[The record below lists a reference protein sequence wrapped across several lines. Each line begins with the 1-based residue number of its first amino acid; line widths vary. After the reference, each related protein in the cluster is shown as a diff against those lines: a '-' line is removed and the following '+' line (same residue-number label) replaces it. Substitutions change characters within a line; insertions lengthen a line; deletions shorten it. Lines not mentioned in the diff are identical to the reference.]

1 MTEQVLIN
9 SAEFAREG
17 QHLEGQVSLERL
29 ARLHDELA
37 STDGMVHYV
46 LQGGLTERREPR
58 IECIINGL
66 VQLVCQRCLGGLAHQ
81 ITAHSKLILVNNEAQ
96 LPALEEEDPSADY
109 IVADPALDVIALVE
123 DEILL
128 ALPIAPMHEQG
139 QCVDRPSDAASAGAP
154 SPFAALA
161 KLKVPEQD

>member
-9 SAEFAREG
+9 SAEFAREA
-17 QHLEGQVSLERL
+17 QHLEGQITLQQL
-29 ARLHDELA
+29 ARLHDQLA
-37 STDGMVHYV
+37 STDGTVHYV

-58 IECIINGL
+58 IECTITSS
-66 VQLVCQRCLGGLAHQ
+66 VQLVCQRCLSALAHQ
-81 ITAHSKLILVNNEAQ
+81 MTAHSQLILVNSEAQ

-109 IVADPALDVIALVE
+109 MVANPAFDVIALVE

-139 QCVDRPSDAASAGAP
+139 HCVDRPSDAPSSGAS

-161 KLKVPEQD
+161 KLKLPEQD

>member
-9 SAEFAREG
+9 SGEFAREA
-17 QHLEGQVSLERL
+17 QHLEGQITLPQL
-29 ARLHDELA
+29 ARLHDQLA
-37 STDGMVHYV
+37 STDGTVHYV

-66 VQLVCQRCLGGLAHQ
+66 VQLICQRCLSGLAHQ
-81 ITAHSKLILVNNEAQ
+81 ITARSQLILVDNEAQ
-96 LPALEEEDPSADY
+96 LPALEAEDLSADY
-109 IVADPALDVIALVE
+109 MVADPTFDIIALVE

-139 QCVDRPSDAASAGAP
+139 HCVDRPSDAAHGSAP

-161 KLKVPEQD
+161 KLKLPEQD